1 MKSYAV
7 WIFFSIV
14 SVVYFLVNW
23 YVVSRGVKALD
34 GASYTNIFKWG
45 YWILALSFIVGQI
58 LERGEPTIIARVI
71 THIGSVWMALFL
83 YLLLFVIAVDLI
95 RLLDSW
101 LHFVPNPIFGFIP
114 NGKLLFITA
123 WVLAFS
129 ITGAGWINAR
139 YPQVHNL
146 EISINKKIKDHKE
159 LKVVLASD
167 IHMGAMIGKKR
178 ISEMIDKINA
188 QKPDIVLLA
197 GDLVDHNPLFMK
209 FEKIGPE
216 FLRIKAPMGVYA
228 VAGNHEFIGHADVSI
243 DYLQQYGV
251 QYIRDTLINVKD
263 ILQIAGRDD
272 RERRQHDGAARKP
285 IDEVMQNINP
295 DMPLILMDHQPVEYK
310 AAAKYGVDLMVSGHT
325 HKGQLWPFGYITNA
339 IFENDYGLMTKG
351 NTHYYTSS
359 GYGTWGPP
367 VRTGNRPELVVI
379 TVKGK

>member
-1 MKSYAV
+1 
-7 WIFFSIV
+7 
-14 SVVYFLVNW
+14 
-23 YVVSRGVKALD
+23 
-34 GASYTNIFKWG
+34 
-45 YWILALSFIVGQI
+45 
-58 LERGEPTIIARVI
+58 
-71 THIGSVWMALFL
+71 
-83 YLLLFVIAVDLI
+83 
-95 RLLDSW
+95 
-101 LHFVPNPIFGFIP
+101 
-114 NGKLLFITA
+114 
-123 WVLAFS
+123 
-129 ITGAGWINAR
+129 
-139 YPQVHNL
+139 
-146 EISINKKIKDHKE
+146 
-159 LKVVLASD
+159 
-167 IHMGAMIGKKR
+167 MGAMIGKKR